1 MVARLVECSD
11 WDILYGVLTVKNVD
25 INIVQDKIYQIKK
38 KFYDQEFDD
47 WTLDDVFAEFP
58 EEWEW
63 EFQRIDYDEALEI

>member
-11 WDILYGVLTVKNVD
+11 WDILYGILIVENVD
-25 INIVQDKIYQIKK
+25 INTVQDKIYQIKK

-58 EEWEW
+58 KEWEW
-63 EFQRIDYDEALEI
+63 KFQRTDYDEALEI